1 MQVFGRKASG
11 PENPLRIDTAA
22 FKEITKESR
31 DVSGLG
37 SREVLVARDVLVLAT
52 RGCWAAVMATNIAT
66 VLTTAEL
73 AGARLVN
80 HRESEVLVIIEVVQ
94 DRVVILGEGFSL
106 RGLESS
112 EDDRLENIG
121 DIDVAVEE
129 FQRLQSVASA
139 RKILLQRGVG
149 RKWR

>member
-52 RGCWAAVMATNIAT
+52 RGCLAAVMAAKIAT
-66 VLTTAEL
+66 VALVKIASRSAIVRVAAKL
-73 AGARLVN
+73 AGASVLD
-80 HRESEVLVIIEVVQ
+80 ESERQVFGVVKVIQE
-94 DRVVILGEGFSL
+94 R
-106 RGLESS
+106 
-112 EDDRLENIG
+112 RLSF
-121 DIDVAVEE
+121 VE
-129 FQRLQSVASA
+129 AC
-139 RKILLQRGVG
+139 
-149 RKWR
+149 

>member
-31 DVSGLG
+31 AVSGLG

-73 AGARLVN
+73 AGAHLVN

-94 DRVVILGEGFSL
+94 
-106 RGLESS
+106 
-112 EDDRLENIG
+112 
-121 DIDVAVEE
+121 A
-129 FQRLQSVASA
+129 
-139 RKILLQRGVG
+139 
-149 RKWR
+149 